1 MKIELTS
8 QLRRDEGVV
17 PHAYQD
23 HLGYWTIGVGRL
35 VDKSKGGRLSNDEID
50 YLLAN
55 DIARFTAEVEAAL
68 PWCSKLDDAR
78 KAVLINMAFN
88 LGTQG
93 LLNFKN
99 TLGLIEAGKY
109 ADAGAAMLQ
118 SKWAKQVGARADR
131 LARQMTTGAWH

>member
-1 MKIELTS
+1 MKAELTR

-17 PHAYQD
+17 PHAYRD
-23 HLGYWTIGVGRL
+23 RLGYWTIGVGRL
-35 VDKSKGGRLSNDEID
+35 VDKSKGGRLSDDEID

-55 DIARFTAEVEAAL
+55 DIARFTAEVEKAL
-68 PWCSKLDDAR
+68 PWCAKLDDAR